1 MVEAS
6 RRITAASHCADD
18 AAMVRKLRR
27 RWALACCARRTLA
40 FLHPSADAARH
51 ARPDHA
57 ICGQHGA
64 RPALPRLLRPAQRVV
79 HVRRGS
85 RPACSRCSESAA
97 HGCTRCIA
105 VEELSCVLRVVAK
118 EPQCTQAHD
127 SDCDR
132 HEWPQACSEYRPP
145 HGGFSVLQRSTGEID
160 PYAL

>member
-1 MVEAS
+1 MVEAP

-18 AAMVRKLRR
+18 AAMVRILRR

-57 ICGQHGA
+57 IRGQHGA
-64 RPALPRLLRPAQRVV
+64 RPALPRLLGPARRVV

-85 RPACSRCSESAA
+85 RPACSLCSSRLAAANLPHPRALQLRNSAA
-97 HGCTRCIA
+97 FC
-105 VEELSCVLRVVAK
+105 
-118 EPQCTQAHD
+118 PQQRRSHSAPNRMN

-132 HEWPQACSEYRPP
+132 QEWPQACSEYRPP
-145 HGGFSVLQRSTGEID
+145 LAPVLVLRSVATG
-160 PYAL
+160 